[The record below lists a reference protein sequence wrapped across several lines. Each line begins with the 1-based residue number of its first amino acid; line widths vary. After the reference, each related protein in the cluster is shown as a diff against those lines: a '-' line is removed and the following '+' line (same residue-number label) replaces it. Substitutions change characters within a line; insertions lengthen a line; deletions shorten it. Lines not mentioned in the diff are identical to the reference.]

1 MQQHFTRALKEWSI
15 RPAEYSVLSLVGSNP
30 LVTPADLSSA
40 LAIKRPNL
48 VGVIERLERR
58 GLIARTVYERDRRNH
73 VLGLTAR
80 GGDVLAQLS
89 QRLAQME
96 RGVTRCWTRR
106 ERSQLVEMLQ
116 RFYQQG

>member
-1 MQQHFTRALKEWSI
+1 MQQHFTRTLRKWGI
-15 RPAEYSVLSLVGSNP
+15 RAAEYSVLSLIETNP
-30 LVTPADLSSA
+30 FVTPADLSQA

-48 VGVIERLERR
+48 VGVIDRLERR
-58 GLIARTVYERDRRNH
+58 GLIARAVYAHDRRNH

-80 GGDVLAQLS
+80 GGDVLAQVS
-89 QRLAQME
+89 RRLAQME
-96 RGVTRCWTRR
+96 RGITRCWTRR